1 LAQHRVKRFPTI
13 TVAVIAL
20 SIIATF
26 IPSILVY
33 DRERIIAGE
42 LWRIFT
48 CNLVHF
54 SISHFAYNA
63 LIFGWAGW
71 FIEARGYRGFG
82 WLCAFCPPVVGG
94 TVFVA
99 HPDLQIV
106 GGLSGMATAAFT
118 LLALHGLREPRPWPY
133 IALVALGAMVI
144 KFAFEFWTDELF
156 FARSSTVLMKP
167 VTEGHVAGA
176 VCSVVIWFL
185 STRPFDQRRSC

>member
-1 LAQHRVKRFPTI
+1 MAQNRVKRFPII

-26 IPSILVY
+26 LPSILVY

-54 SISHFAYNA
+54 STSHFAYNV

-82 WLCAFCPPVVGG
+82 WLCALCPPVVGG

-99 HPDLQIV
+99 QPDLQIV

-118 LLALHGLREPRPWPY
+118 LLALNGLREPKPWPY
-133 IALVALGAMVI
+133 IALVALGAMAI
-144 KFAFEFWTDELF
+144 KFAFEFGTDELL

-167 VTEGHVAGA
+167 VTESHVAGA
-176 VCSVVIWFL
+176 VCAVVIWFL
-185 STRPFDQRRSC
+185 STRVIRSAA